1 MQELEAVQALVAEL
15 DPLGVY
21 LFGSA
26 VHGGL
31 QPRSDL
37 DVFVVARRR
46 LTTAEK
52 QRLFE
57 GLRTIEGR
65 NVEVTIVADG
75 AMEFQW
81 GGWLPDRWEEG
92 ENHDL
97 AILIHK
103 VLLASRTLDG
113 PPPQALLDPPDP
125 EAIRHAM
132 FDTVEPVL
140 LDLHEDTTNVLLTL
154 CRIYY
159 SLVTGAIAPKGDAAA
174 WAHARFPHIGIQ
186 RAQAIYL
193 GGLPEDYTGID
204 VDYVAENLRA
214 LIAQQDRA

>member
-1 MQELEAVQALVAEL
+1 MAEL
-15 DPLGVY
+15 DPRGVY

-37 DVFVVARRR
+37 DVFVVARER
-46 LTTAEK
+46 LTDAQK
-52 QRLFE
+52 RRLFE
-57 GLRTIEGR
+57 GLRAIKGR
-65 NVEVTIVADG
+65 NVEVTVVAHG
-75 AMEFQW
+75 RMEFQW

-97 AILIHK
+97 PILVHK
-103 VLLASRTLDG
+103 VLLASRTLHG
-113 PPPQALLDPPDP
+113 PPPQALLEPPAPD
-125 EAIRHAM
+125 EIRQAM
-132 FDTVEPVL
+132 LDTVEPVL

-159 SLVTGAIAPKGDAAA
+159 SLVTGDIASKGEAAA
-174 WAHARFPHIGIQ
+174 WALARFPHEALAKA
-186 RAQAIYL
+186 RAIYL
-193 GGLPEDYTGID
+193 GGLPENYAGLD
-204 VDYVAENLRA
+204 VDYAAANLRA